1 LQHLTTKAQFQAA
14 MSGVTAARTHHFAL
28 HLVPLEGSEDCA
40 RLFPQAQ
47 PWVGVIIPKRWARR
61 AVTRNTIRRQ
71 IYELAR
77 TAQGSLPQAAM
88 VVRLRSEFSRK
99 RFISATSDVLK
110 AAVRA
115 ELLAL
120 YGQVQRP
127 NPAEEPSHAG

>member
-1 LQHLTTKAQFQAA
+1 
-14 MSGVTAARTHHFAL
+14 MSGVTAAKTHHFAL
-28 HLVPLEGSEDCA
+28 HLVSLEGGGDFV
-40 RLFPQAQ
+40 RLFPRAQ

-77 TAQGSLPQAAM
+77 AAQGSLPRAAM

-115 ELLAL
+115 ELLSL
-120 YGQVQRP
+120 YRQVQRP

>member
-1 LQHLTTKAQFQAA
+1 
-14 MSGVTAARTHHFAL
+14 
-28 HLVPLEGSEDCA
+28 
-40 RLFPQAQ
+40 
-47 PWVGVIIPKRWARR
+47 
-61 AVTRNTIRRQ
+61 VTRNTIRRQ

-77 TAQGSLPQAAM
+77 AAQGSLPRAAM

-115 ELLAL
+115 ELLSL
-120 YGQVQRP
+120 YRQVQRP

>member
-1 LQHLTTKAQFQAA
+1 
-14 MSGVTAARTHHFAL
+14 MSGSTVARTPHFAL
-28 HLVPLEGSEDCA
+28 HLVPLSAVPGA
-40 RLFPQAQ
+40 ATLFPLAV

-77 TAQGSLPQAAM
+77 TMGDVLPGAAM

-99 RFISATSDVLK
+99 VFISATSDVLK

-115 ELLAL
+115 ELQSLLGAIKL
-120 YGQVQRP
+120 RA
-127 NPAEEPSHAG
+127 PAADVHHVG

>member
-1 LQHLTTKAQFQAA
+1 
-14 MSGVTAARTHHFAL
+14 MSGITAAKTHHFAL
-28 HLVPLEGSEDCA
+28 HLVSLEGGADFV
-40 RLFPQAQ
+40 RLFPRAQ

-77 TAQGSLPQAAM
+77 AAQGSLPRAAM

-115 ELLAL
+115 ELLSL
-120 YGQVQRP
+120 YRQVQRP